1 MKHFK
6 GTSLKIRLY
15 ILILAAFIPVAFLIV
30 YLAEKQKVHET
41 DLVLQHTLSLAR
53 AAANEETQQIEA
65 TRDLLTALAGV
76 YLLLEYNIDGV
87 RGLLQRLLDH
97 SKGYSRFGI
106 IGKDGRLVAATGSIP
121 SNEDYREKAW
131 FIECLKQNELVMSRY
146 QGEMINN
153 QPVLYYGLPVQDTF
167 QNTKAVVFAAVTLNH
182 MNRIIFKRLSEL
194 PEGSRLTLIDEF
206 QGMISYDV
214 DSGRWYTPNDFDTT
228 LYTRLVTRTPG
239 TLSMADEKGDKW
251 IYAFAPMDNTFRK
264 RQISVML
271 QVPRSHALYGSKMM
285 FVRNLS
291 LLIISALIAILSI
304 WWVSNVFILKR
315 LGIMALVSRD
325 LAAGNLDARI
335 GKIGGSDE
343 LSHLAGVFDEM
354 AASLQARILQEQ
366 RVMATL
372 EQSREQLRHL
382 AAHQQAVLEEER
394 RRIARELHDQFG
406 QSLTVL
412 KLDLS
417 WLKKQLPGHT
427 SDKIEKIDTMSA
439 VIDEAMNNLHAVT
452 AELRPGVLDD
462 FGLVAAVEWQ
472 IEEFRHHS
480 GIECRFENNGWEP
493 NLSKEQTT
501 ALFRVFQELLTN
513 VMRHADANQ
522 VTVTLRKKEDDL
534 LLIVKDNGRGITK
547 EEINHPD
554 SYGLLGIRERLYPWN
569 GHVVFEGH
577 PGQGTHVKV
586 QLPLSFEGDFHD

>member
-1 MKHFK
+1 M
-6 GTSLKIRLY
+6 
-15 ILILAAFIPVAFLIV
+15 AFLIV
-30 YLAEKQKVHET
+30 YLAGEQKSHET
-41 DLVLQHTLSLAR
+41 DVILQHTLTLAR
-53 AAANEETQQIEA
+53 AAANEETQQMDA
-65 TRDLLTALAGV
+65 TRNLLTALAGV
-76 YLLLEYNIDGV
+76 YLLPENNIEGV

-97 SKGYSRFGI
+97 SKGYARFGI
-106 IGKDGRLVAATGSIP
+106 IARDGRLVAVTGSFP
-121 SNEDYREKAW
+121 SNEDYSQKAW
-131 FIECLKQNELVMSRY
+131 FIECLKQNELVMGQY
-146 QGEMINN
+146 HGEMINN
-153 QPVLYYGLPVQDTF
+153 QPVLYFALPVPDTLK
-167 QNTKAVVFAAVTLNH
+167 NTKVVVFTAVTLNY

-194 PEGSRLTLIDEF
+194 PEGSTLTLVDEF

-214 DSGRWYTPNDFDTT
+214 DSSQWHTPEDDDASV
-228 LYTRLVTRTPG
+228 YKRLMAHTPG
-239 TLSMADEKGDKW
+239 TLSGTDKNGDKW
-251 IYAFAPMDNTFRK
+251 IYAFAPMDSTFRN
-264 RQISVML
+264 RQISVIL
-271 QVPRSHALYGSKMM
+271 QIPRSRALSGSKMM

-291 LLIISALIAILSI
+291 LFIVSALIAILSI

-315 LGIMALVSRD
+315 LGIMARVSRD

-372 EQSREQLRHL
+372 KQSREQLRHL

-394 RRIARELHDQFG
+394 KRIARELHDQFG

-417 WLKKQLPGHT
+417 WLKKQLSDHS

-439 VIDEAMNNLHAVT
+439 LIDETMNKLHAVT

-472 IEEFRHHS
+472 LEEFRHHS

-493 NLSKEQTT
+493 SLSKEHTT
-501 ALFRVFQELLTN
+501 AVFRVFQELLTN

-554 SYGLLGIRERLYPWN
+554 SYGLMGIRERLYPWN
-569 GHVVFEGH
+569 GHVFFESL
-577 PGQGTHVKV
+577 PGQGTHVTV
-586 QLPLSFEGDFHD
+586 QLPLAFEGDFHD